1 MGAFM
6 AIGHLIKLVSLGPIK
21 NWKDFRRVFNFENGV
36 EMVVRVFGIASLIIQ
51 DYEQRLQYC
60 SAIAI
65 MFTFVELIYRLGR
78 LPSDVEICG
87 YRFQL
92 PVGENSIMFYN
103 MTKQIIKPLVNLFL
117 LIQGTAFG
125 LFILQK
131 YSPHDHFENP
141 DKSFVKTL
149 IMALGEYDLNDL
161 MEGDKMYITSVGKDF
176 TMALVV
182 LLAILGSLVMINLIV
197 AIIIL
202 DIQELR
208 LQVKLQDTINKAYH
222 VISHNL
228 ILPIEQVND
237 TPFDLCNH
245 RLCNDCTGIKINPKY
260 RRRDV

>member
-1 MGAFM
+1 MG
-6 AIGHLIKLVSLGPIK
+6 
-21 NWKDFRRVFNFENGV
+21 
-36 EMVVRVFGIASLIIQ
+36 
-51 DYEQRLQYC
+51 
-60 SAIAI
+60 
-65 MFTFVELIYRLGR
+65 
-78 LPSDVEICG
+78 SDIEIFG
-87 YRFQL
+87 YRIQL

-103 MTKQIIKPLVNLFL
+103 ITKQILKPLVNLFL

-161 MEGDKMYITSVGKDF
+161 MEGDQQYITSVGKDF

-202 DIQELR
+202 DIQEL
-208 LQVKLQDTINKAYH
+208 KLQDTINKAYH
-222 VISHNL
+222 VISHTL

-237 TPFDLCNH
+237 TP
-245 RLCNDCTGIKINPKY
+245 I
-260 RRRDV
+260 